1 MMKQEIRKIDIL
13 ILAAGQSTRMIGI
26 NKLLKNLNGVTLVE
40 KVVCQSLKSK
50 ASNVSIIIQKKDLEI
65 ENVLSLLP
73 VKILKTSFENIG
85 IGYSISKGMELLKK
99 NDPDGVLILL
109 GDMPDITENIIR
121 AVEGELQRS
130 DVATAFTPMDFDLR
144 NDPNS
149 VKMIHNRGRAHWF
162 LRASLEYGD
171 HHLGIYGYNRE
182 AKAMYSASTK
192 FVEEDIEKLEQLR
205 WIQNGV
211 RIGVVEVE
219 FDGIEINTPEDLEK
233 WQTRN

>member
-1 MMKQEIRKIDIL
+1 MTTAIL
-13 ILAAGQSTRMIGI
+13 IPARYASTRFPGKMMA
-26 NKLLKNLNGVTLVE
+26 KLNGVPLVE
-40 KVVCQSLKSK
+40 HVYNRCAGTGFDTYVLTDHQDIYNYMGGNRCLMTQEAENGTERCMQVIDEVLQYDRYI
-50 ASNVSIIIQKKDLEI
+50 NVQ
-65 ENVLSLLP
+65 
-73 VKILKTSFENIG
+73 
-85 IGYSISKGMELLKK
+85 
-99 NDPDGVLILL
+99 
-109 GDMPDITENIIR
+109 GDMPDITTKIILS
-121 AVEGELQRS
+121 VEEELQRS
-130 DVATAFTPMDFDLR
+130 DVATAYTPMDFNLR

-171 HHLGIYGYNRE
+171 HHVGIYGYNRE
-182 AKAMYSASTK
+182 AKAMYNASTK
-192 FVEEDIEKLEQLR
+192 FAEEDIEKLEQLR